1 MCGWG
6 RAIICLPHYYLSLR
20 IFRHSYGPASCYW
33 KIIRGLDLLLHI
45 LPDSYDKT
53 SLQGGFF
60 WILSSSLSPSTLS
73 WEWVM
78 NTTLK
83 KVSEWITEDHGIL
96 GHRLRRI
103 VIDSL
108 LWHSN
113 AMGNLDRNSRRTSVN
128 STVKHLILY
137 MLFLFWKIVTGT
149 FQKKKRINVKTNQ
162 PTHHSLLKE

>member
-1 MCGWG
+1 MTRPRYRG
-6 RAIICLPHYYLSLR
+6 AFFEFSALVSHLR
-20 IFRHSYGPASCYW
+20 HWAENESW
-33 KIIRGLDLLLHI
+33 
-45 LPDSYDKT
+45 
-53 SLQGGFF
+53 
-60 WILSSSLSPSTLS
+60 TLS
-73 WEWVM
+73 
-78 NTTLK
+78 TTLK

-137 MLFLFWKIVTGT
+137 MLFLFWKIVTGS
-149 FQKKKRINVKTNQ
+149 FFKKRINLKTNQ
-162 PTHHSLLKE
+162 PTHHSLLKEYHRLDNYFTRGYSSYHILPGH